1 MRLSFDSR
9 VALVTGT
16 SPAICGAVAEALRQ
30 SGAAVHITADDST
43 LHDLAG
49 RIGARYHRFD
59 VRDRHDAHEAVRYVV
74 ETEGR
79 IDVLIH
85 TAATAEAPDD
95 EAPESIDQ
103 DNWRAV
109 IAMGVET
116 GFWLAQACAP
126 TMKRAGF
133 GRIVLV
139 ASPSSNG
146 GGDPVAD
153 TARHALVGV
162 TRRVSADV
170 GPYGITVNAI
180 LPGDIEAELG
190 EMDATE
196 VATNLP
202 RRYGRPQDV
211 AHAAVFLAS
220 EQAAWINGQVLPV
233 DGGRG

>member
-30 SGAAVHITADDST
+30 SGAAVHITADDSS

-59 VRDRHDAHEAVRYVV
+59 VRDRHDAHEAVRFVV

-85 TAATAEAPDD
+85 TADTTGTADD
-95 EAPESIDQ
+95 ESPESIDQ
-103 DNWRAV
+103 DNWRGV
-109 IAMGVET
+109 IAVGVET

-126 TMKRAGF
+126 AMKRAGF

-146 GGDPVAD
+146 SGDPASD

-170 GPYGITVNAI
+170 APYGITVNAI
-180 LPGDIEAELG
+180 LPGDIEAADG
-190 EMDATE
+190 EPHE
-196 VATNLP
+196 NEGGTNLP
-202 RRYGRPQDV
+202 RRYGRPKDV

-220 EQAAWINGQVLPV
+220 EQAAWISGQVIPV

>member
-16 SPAICGAVAEALRQ
+16 SPEICGAVAETLREA
-30 SGAAVHITADDST
+30 GAAVHITADDSS

-59 VRDRHDAHEAVRYVV
+59 VRDRHDAHEAVRYVI

-85 TAATAEAPDD
+85 TAATAETP
-95 EAPESIDQ
+95 EEEGPESIDQ
-103 DNWRAV
+103 DNWRTV
-109 IAMGVET
+109 IALGVET

-126 TMKRAGF
+126 AMKRAGF

-139 ASPSSNG
+139 ASPSAGSAT
-146 GGDPVAD
+146 DAAAD

-162 TRRVSADV
+162 TRRVASDV

-180 LPGDIEAELG
+180 LPGEI
-190 EMDATE
+190 ATADTA
-196 VATNLP
+196 VDTATGANSA
-202 RRYGRPQDV
+202 RRRGRPEHV

-220 EQAAWINGQVLPV
+220 EQAGWINGQVLPV
-233 DGGRG
+233 DGGAG

>member
-16 SPAICGAVAEALRQ
+16 SPTICGAVAEVLRQ

-59 VRDRHDAHEAVRYVV
+59 VRDRHDAHEAVRFVI

-95 EAPESIDQ
+95 EATESIDQ

-126 TMKRAGF
+126 AMKRAGF

-139 ASPSSNG
+139 ASPNG
-146 GGDPVAD
+146 QGSGDPAAD

-170 GPYGITVNAI
+170 APYGITVNAV
-180 LPGDIEAELG
+180 LPGDIE
-190 EMDATE
+190 TE
-196 VATNLP
+196 NGGAREDDGGTNLP
-202 RRYGRPQDV
+202 RRYGRPEDV

>member
-1 MRLSFDSR
+1 
-9 VALVTGT
+9 
-16 SPAICGAVAEALRQ
+16 
-30 SGAAVHITADDST
+30 
-43 LHDLAG
+43 
-49 RIGARYHRFD
+49 
-59 VRDRHDAHEAVRYVV
+59 
-74 ETEGR
+74 
-79 IDVLIH
+79 
-85 TAATAEAPDD
+85 
-95 EAPESIDQ
+95 
-103 DNWRAV
+103 
-109 IAMGVET
+109 
-116 GFWLAQACAP
+116 
-126 TMKRAGF
+126 MKRAGF

>member
-16 SPAICGAVAEALRQ
+16 SPEICGAVAETLREA
-30 SGAAVHITADDST
+30 GASVHITADDSA

-59 VRDRHDAHEAVRYVV
+59 VRDRHDAHEAVRYVI

-85 TAATAEAPDD
+85 TAATADTAED
-95 EAPESIDQ
+95 ENPESIDQ
-103 DNWRAV
+103 DNWRTV
-109 IAMGVET
+109 IALGVET

-126 TMKRAGF
+126 AMKRAGF

-139 ASPSSNG
+139 ASPNG
-146 GGDPVAD
+146 TAVTDAATD

-162 TRRVSADV
+162 TRRVASDV
-170 GPYGITVNAI
+170 APYGITVNAI
-180 LPGDIEAELG
+180 LPGEI
-190 EMDATE
+190 ATADSD
-196 VATNLP
+196 VDTTAGANSA
-202 RRYGRPQDV
+202 RRRGRPEDV

-233 DGGRG
+233 DGGRT